1 MNSILLA
8 LPIVLGALV
17 VAHFAGAWAVRRAV
31 APYIEAIGEINKGLP
46 NAGQLIGQLERF
58 LIVLF
63 VITGNVTGVGF
74 LLTAKSVFRYG
85 DIKDDDTQRR
95 TEYYLI
101 GSLASFTFAIVVG
114 FAARLALHQLGIEL
128 LPGAE

>member
-1 MNSILLA
+1 MKTILLDGAVIVAA
-8 LPIVLGALV
+8 LAVTHFCGAALV
-17 VAHFAGAWAVRRAV
+17 RRTV
-31 APYIEAIGEINKGLP
+31 APYVSALGETNKGLP

-63 VITGNVTGVGF
+63 VISGNLTGVGF
-74 LLTAKSVFRYG
+74 LLTAKSVFRFG

-101 GSLASFTFAIVVG
+101 GSLASFAFAIVVG
-114 FAARLALHQLGIEL
+114 FAARLALDGL
-128 LPGAE
+128 

>member
-1 MNSILLA
+1 MGHFLASASI
-8 LPIVLGALV
+8 V
-17 VAHFAGAWAVRRAV
+17 VAAVAMAHFVGAWAVRRAV
-31 APYIEAIGEINKGLP
+31 APYVAVIGDANKGLP

-63 VITGNVTGVGF
+63 VISGNVTGVGF
-74 LLTAKSVFRYG
+74 LLTAKSVFRFG

-101 GSLASFTFAIVVG
+101 GSLASFAFAIVVG
-114 FAARLALHQLGIEL
+114 FAARLTLDAI
-128 LPGAE
+128 